1 MDAGHSIS
9 IEPRGTVMLVSE
21 RRTIPFSQN

>member
-9 IEPRGTVMLVSE
+9 LEPRGTVVLVRE
-21 RRTIPFSQN
+21 RRAIPFSQN